1 MGSTR
6 RKQFLKIFKHIST
19 TKYFFLYCSPNNKK
33 LIAGIGTDIIEVDRI
48 KKQLSEHS
56 GLKEDLFTS
65 CEINYCESKINK
77 AQHYAAR
84 FAAKEAFLKALGTGL
99 INGMR
104 FTDIEIQNDEAG
116 KPCIQLYGK
125 VLEYYHQHNI
135 SSIHLSISHIGS
147 IANAIVLTE
156 KQPN

>member
-1 MGSTR
+1 
-6 RKQFLKIFKHIST
+6 
-19 TKYFFLYCSPNNKK
+19 

-48 KKQLSEHS
+48 KKQLSEQS

-65 CEINYCESKINK
+65 CEIDYCESKINK

-84 FAAKEAFLKALGTGL
+84 FAAKEAFLKALGSGL

-104 FTDIEIQNDEAG
+104 FTDIEIRNDEAG
-116 KPCIQLYGK
+116 KPSIQLYGK
-125 VLEYYHQHNI
+125 VLEYFHQLNI